1 MPDMTKVELELIT
14 DANMYFFFQKGMRGV
29 VSNISK
35 RYSKVN
41 NEYLK
46 FIDLKQE
53 SKHVIW
59 LDKNNLYG

>member
-14 DANMYFFFQKGMRGV
+14 DANMYFFFMKGMRGV

-41 NEYLK
+41 NEYFK

-53 SKHVIW
+53 SKHVI
-59 LDKNNLYG
+59 